1 MYKKFF
7 IFLFTLVL
15 VYMVPFSA
23 SANAPMP
30 ADSLEVCISNLP
42 EGAVYADLLIKID
55 ENDPNYI
62 EHQKSVYDGNEQT
75 MSAYCEDGYRSFT
88 LHYNGAKS
96 GIKLENFYDDI
107 FCVDFCRGS
116 DYQDYLT
123 QYEDLCEN
131 YRDIKIVLLDK
142 DFEIIS
148 VSCEAKLPN
157 PGWAEDFNGD
167 VEYDAAKNS
176 FEIDTRI
183 NPYMVILGSFFSGVI
198 ILISVVIE
206 LLTALLFGYNSKR
219 LTTVAIVNVC
229 SQVIMRVL
237 YLILPLTYLVET
249 VILEVLVFTSE
260 TLIYKKRFEDSR
272 WSDVLTYTIVA
283 NVLSLA
289 AGILLDIYVF

>member
-1 MYKKFF
+1 MNKKFLV
-7 IFLFTLVL
+7 FLSALILSCVIPL
-15 VYMVPFSA
+15 SA
-23 SANAPMP
+23 SANAPAP
-30 ADSLEVCISNLP
+30 ADSLEVLVSNLP

-55 ENDPNYI
+55 ENDPNYVA
-62 EHQKSVYDGNEQT
+62 HQKSVYDGKEQT
-75 MSAYCEDGYRSFT
+75 MSEYCEEGYRSFT

-96 GIKLENFYDDI
+96 DIKLEKSFDETFGVN
-107 FCVDFCRGS
+107 FCRGS
-116 DYQDYLT
+116 EYQDYLT

-148 VSCEAKLPN
+148 VSEKTQLPKEN
-157 PGWAEDFNGD
+157 EIRVFDG
-167 VEYDAAKNS
+167 VVYLDAAENV

-183 NPYMVILGSFFSGVI
+183 NPYAIIFGGFFSGVI
-198 ILISVVIE
+198 ILLSVVIE

-249 VILEVLVFTSE
+249 VILEVLVFTLE
-260 TLIYKKRFEDSR
+260 ALIYKKRFEDSR